1 MAKNNPLDD
10 IVKCDIEIS
19 SPVASSQSDDAIL
32 LVVPAPAEAGTESTA
47 NVFSVKRI
55 SDLAQYGYTEGE
67 VAYQACVVAFSQNP
81 APEKIYIIARTET
94 ETTTET
100 MKDCLDRAD
109 AQCDFYGIHITSY
122 RDSTDTKAAAD
133 WAEAKDKLFGF
144 EYTDY
149 DSMPLTQTDYA
160 RTFAFYAG
168 DAEGYDTDSQPA
180 ANGYLALAAMA
191 KCFGYDAGTETWN
204 LKELSNIVQSSLTE
218 TKKSALSDKNINMYL
233 RYADSN
239 VTVGGMTLAGE
250 WIDVIR
256 FRDWLKKNIKSSVF
270 AVLKANK
277 KVPFTDSGIGLVAGA
292 LTSVLLQGQRIG
304 GIAPTEYD
312 DDGNETLG
320 FTVTVPTSASFTEA
334 ERKSRKLTNL
344 TWQARLAGAIHIVTI
359 EGTLSY

>member
-10 IVKCDIEIS
+10 IVRCDIEIS
-19 SPVASSQSDDAIL
+19 SPASSSQSYDSIL
-32 LVVPAPAEAGTESTA
+32 LVVPAPVTEGDESTA
-47 NVFSVKRI
+47 SVFSVKRA
-55 SDLAQYGYTEGE
+55 SELTKYGYTESE
-67 VAYQACVVAFSQNP
+67 DAYQACTILFAQNP
-81 APEKIYIIARTET
+81 APEKVYLIARIEND
-94 ETTTET
+94 TTTET

-109 AQCDFYGIHITSY
+109 GQCDFYGIHITSY
-122 RDSTDTKAAAD
+122 RDSTDVKAAAD
-133 WAEAKDKLFGF
+133 WAEAKERLFGF

-149 DSMPLTQTDYA
+149 SSMPLTTTNYA
-160 RTFAFYAG
+160 RTYAFYSG
-168 DAEGYDTDSQPA
+168 DAEGYGENAQPA
-180 ANGYLALAAMA
+180 ANGYAALAVMA

-204 LKELSNIVQSSLTE
+204 LKELSSIVQSALTE
-218 TKKSALSDKNINMYL
+218 TKKDTLSGKNINMYL

-239 VTVGGMTLAGE
+239 VTIGGMTLAGE

-256 FRDWLKKNIKSSVF
+256 FRDWLEANIKSSVF

-312 DDGNETLG
+312 ADGNETLG
-320 FTVTVPTSASFTEA
+320 FTVNVPTSSSFTEA
-334 ERKSRKLTNL
+334 ERKARRLTNI
-344 TWQARLAGAIHIVTI
+344 TWQARLAGAIHVVTI